1 MAKKNTKKK
10 RKQYV
15 RHNQN
20 VSLNQGRCGWFARC
34 FWVNCSFN
42 FVRSRLSFG
51 PRRGKT
57 FGLGFKKNMKWEKLN
72 CLVNAEWNTLH
83 GKLDNKQNEAHRNTL
98 VKSFHSRLW
107 FGWNKSS
114 VHKSEHVKT
123 FRPYTPRFN
132 RLSGLHVGM
141 YVLIYGMYWSE
152 WTAVPDTN
160 IQPVNTEPHLAAEQS
175 DIYIFL
181 SSSWRSKTERH

>member
-1 MAKKNTKKK
+1 MPQKNRK
-10 RKQYV
+10 KQYV

-20 VSLNQGRCGWFARC
+20 FSLNQGCCGWFTRC
-34 FWVNCSFN
+34 FWVNCCFN
-42 FVRSRLSFG
+42 FVRLVFSFG

-57 FGLGFKKNMKWEKLN
+57 FGLGCKKKNMKSEKLN
-72 CLVNAEWNTLH
+72 CLVNSEWNTLH
-83 GKLDNKQNEAHRNTL
+83 VKLDNKQNEAHGNTL
-98 VKSFHSRLW
+98 VKSFHSQLW

-114 VHKSEHVKT
+114 VHRVNMWKHSCHT
-123 FRPYTPRFN
+123 RCFN
-132 RLSGLHVGM
+132 RLSGLHVGI

-160 IQPVNTEPHLAAEQS
+160 TQPVNTEPHLAAEQS

-181 SSSWRSKTERH
+181 SSSWRSKTETH